1 MWIKNKD
8 SNIQRLFI
16 VQLRRILEHLIKVA
30 FIKVVLEVWL

>member
-16 VQLRRILEHLIKVA
+16 VQLRSTLEHLIKVT
-30 FIKVVLEVWL
+30 FIKVVLEVWS